1 MDTSDNDPPSP
12 GRNNIL
18 GTPVDDS
25 GLNLTTPTDSSKTEA
40 LGHHG
45 AKTSGGSFPNMRVL
59 ECTRISDTPNYEM
72 IHDKFR
78 SFGSIQRIK
87 MILTQQDNVFDAYI
101 TFSNSSEASTA
112 QQHLNIEDSNYCKKS
127 KVISITNLLDDAYD
141 YIPDEISLPVEKV
154 ERVLPIPT
162 WHVASYKEGQENM
175 IRGAKAI
182 QKKVGNIPRGNL
194 KRYGRALLIKAGNN
208 TQAALLRNFK
218 ASPDSNIESISP
230 HKSFNTFKGII
241 YSRDL
246 YYYEDW
252 EILEMCPSSVYKVQK
267 LKGDNNAILL
277 TFTSNFVPDTIYIEH
292 TRIKVKKFYRRP
304 TQCFK
309 CYEYGHGYDKCK
321 NTRKCPHCSG
331 THELVEHCTN
341 PGHCFLCEG
350 DHSPKSRNCP
360 RYLFEQ
366 EALEIANNQFI
377 SIGSAKQ
384 IVMGANKTP
393 DSSYAKVIK
402 ALKIKNFKA
411 PERERPATK
420 ASEQPLPTPLS
431 HLGGAKLKDKKNNV
445 PKENDE
451 QERPKEQ
458 KESSSK
464 GAAGTSNSSPG
475 KAKPKKQKPANK
487 MENSSKKP
495 CRDDRDNVEGN
506 IPPKRMRSYRSSED
520 ESDAI
525 EISNSFAV
533 LDSLQGR
540 ADMDSQCASKPQRT
554 RSVENI
560 PSSFKQYEAISS
572 KEDKT
577 SSLNSQRRSSFSK
590 PSLSSGSRVKK
601 LDFNNFQQ
609 PESLQKAQAA
619 GNK

>member
-1 MDTSDNDPPSP
+1 MAASGNDPPSP
-12 GRNNIL
+12 GRNDIL
-18 GTPVDDS
+18 GTTVDDS
-25 GLNLTTPTDSSKTEA
+25 GLNLISPKDSSKTEA
-40 LGHHG
+40 LGHQG

-59 ECTRISDTPNYEM
+59 ECTQIHDTPNYEVLF
-72 IHDKFR
+72 DKFR

-87 MILTQQDNVFDAYI
+87 MVLTRQDNVFDAYV
-101 TFSNSSEASTA
+101 TFLNSSDAFSAE
-112 QQHLNIEDSNYCKKS
+112 QHLKEEESNFCKRC
-127 KVISITNLLDDAYD
+127 KVSSITNLLDDVYD
-141 YIPDEISLPVEKV
+141 YIPEEISPPVEKE

-175 IRGAKAI
+175 IRGAKDI

-218 ASPDSNIESISP
+218 PSPESNIESISP

-246 YYYEDW
+246 SYYEDW
-252 EILEMCPSSVYKVQK
+252 EILEMCPSFVYKVQK

-277 TFTSNFVPDTIYIEH
+277 TFTSNFVPESIYIEH

-309 CYEYGHGYDKCK
+309 CYEFGHGYDKCK

-331 THELVEHCTN
+331 THEPVDHCTN

-393 DSSYAKVIK
+393 DSTYAKVIK
-402 ALKIKNFKA
+402 ALKTKNFKA

-420 ASEQPLPTPLS
+420 APEQPLPTPLS
-431 HLGGAKLKDKKNNV
+431 HPGGARPRDKVINE
-445 PKENDE
+445 PKGNKES
-451 QERPKEQ
+451 QRPKEQ
-458 KESSSK
+458 KERQSSK
-464 GAAGTSNSSPG
+464 EATLTLNPSPG
-475 KAKPKKQKPANK
+475 KGKTKKPKPANK
-487 MENSSKKP
+487 SENSSKKP

-506 IPPKRMRSYRSSED
+506 MPPKRMRSYRSSED
-520 ESDAI
+520 ESETL
-525 EISNSFAV
+525 EISNSFAA
-533 LDSLQGR
+533 LDSLQGQ
-540 ADMDSQCASKPQRT
+540 ADMDTQCLSKPQRT

-560 PSSFKQYEAISS
+560 PSSFQSEAITSRQ
-572 KEDKT
+572 DKT
-577 SSLNSQRRSSFSK
+577 SSLNSHRRSSFSK
-590 PSLSSGSRVKK
+590 PSHSSSSRVKK

-609 PESLQKAQAA
+609 PESLQKAHAA

>member
-12 GRNNIL
+12 GRNDIL

-25 GLNLTTPTDSSKTEA
+25 GLNSITPKDSSKTEA

-101 TFSNSSEASTA
+101 TFLNSLEASTA

-252 EILEMCPSSVYKVQK
+252 EILEMCPSYVFKVQK

-292 TRIKVKKFYRRP
+292 ARIKVKKYYRRP

-321 NTRKCPHCSG
+321 NKRKCPHCSG
-331 THELVEHCTN
+331 THEPVEHCNN
-341 PGHCFLCEG
+341 PGYCFLCEG

-393 DSSYAKVIK
+393 DSTYAKVIK
-402 ALKIKNFKA
+402 ALKTKNFKA
-411 PERERPATK
+411 PDRERPAPK
-420 ASEQPLPTPLS
+420 APEQPLPTPLS
-431 HLGGAKLKDKKNNV
+431 HLEGARPKDKSNE
-445 PKENDE
+445 PKEKNE
-451 QERPKEQ
+451 PQRPKEQ
-458 KESSSK
+458 KERSSK
-464 GAAGTSNSSPG
+464 GASGTSNTSPR
-475 KAKPKKQKPANK
+475 KEKVKKPKPANK
-487 MENSSKKP
+487 TENSSKKA
-495 CRDDRDNVEGN
+495 CRDDRENVEGN

-520 ESDAI
+520 ES
-525 EISNSFAV
+525 EILETSNSFAL
-533 LDSLQGR
+533 LDSLQGQG
-540 ADMDSQCASKPQRT
+540 DMDTQNVHKPQRT

-560 PSSFKQYEAISS
+560 PSTFQQCVDQTTK
-572 KEDKT
+572 DKT
-577 SSLNSQRRSSFSK
+577 SSVNSQRRSSFSK

-609 PESLQKAQAA
+609 PESLHKAHAA